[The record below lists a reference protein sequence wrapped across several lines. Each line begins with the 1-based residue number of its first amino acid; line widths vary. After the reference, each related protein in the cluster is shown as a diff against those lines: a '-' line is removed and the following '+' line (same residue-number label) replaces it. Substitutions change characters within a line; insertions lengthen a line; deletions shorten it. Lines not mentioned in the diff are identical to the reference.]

1 MTDPVSGAKVVAALA
16 ANVLQTRFEDIDLA
30 TAENTRKRVLDVIG
44 CAIGGAAAPGN
55 DALVGLV
62 REWGGKGEATVLSYG
77 VKTPVQDAA
86 WANAILCRSF
96 DWEPLL
102 AIIDGKRYPGH
113 VSGTTVA
120 TALTVGESRGI
131 SGRELITALV
141 AGDDVAERV
150 YAAAAEPWK
159 ISQAGHQG
167 LGKAPTFD
175 AWGTM
180 PAFGAAAIAGRLL
193 GLNLEQLKHAFGIVI
208 NMISGAGGGLS
219 AGATTFKLSQGT
231 SARSGVLAAQLA
243 KAGWKGIPD
252 PFFGKNGYYANFTPG
267 CEHPEILTRDLGKK
281 YYVEL
286 LFKPYPGGRPTHTC
300 IDAALAVARK
310 NDFNTDGVV
319 KVVVHLSPPMRYAHY
334 MKPYK
339 VGDYPT
345 GDALFSYKY
354 ATATA
359 LDRKS
364 VTAVNF
370 TEKAIRD
377 PIIQALIG
385 KIELTPDL
393 EKENGVELEVALKDG
408 RTLTEY
414 VREATGEIPHPLSW
428 DALVKKFMGQVDFSR
443 TVSRENAEKLIE
455 LVDRLEEAD
464 NIKKIIR
471 LAVRREKT
479 V

>member
-1 MTDPVSGAKVVAALA
+1 MADPIDGKAVVAALA
-16 ANVLQTRFEDIDLA
+16 ENVLKTRFEDIDPA
-30 TAENTRKRVLDVIG
+30 TVENAKKRVLDVIG
-44 CAIGGAAAPGN
+44 CAVGGAAASGN
-55 DALVGLV
+55 AAMVDLVKG
-62 REWGGKGEATVLSYG
+62 WGGKKEATILGYG
-77 VKTPVQDAA
+77 VRAPAHEVA

-102 AIIDGKRYPGH
+102 TIIDGKRYPGH
-113 VSGTTVA
+113 VSGTTVS
-120 TALTVGESRGI
+120 TALTLGESQNI

-141 AGDDVAERV
+141 AGDDVAERI
-150 YAAAAEPWK
+150 YAAAGEPWK
-159 ISQAGHQG
+159 MSQAGGQG
-167 LGKAPTFD
+167 LSKSPTFD

-180 PAFGAAAIAGRLL
+180 PAFGSAAIAGRLL
-193 GLNLEQLKHAFGIVI
+193 GLDLSQLRNAFGIVI

-243 KAGWKGIPD
+243 QAGWTGIPD

-267 CEHPEILTRDLGKK
+267 CDNPEILTRGLGKN

-300 IDAALAVARK
+300 IDAALALLRQQ
-310 NDFNTDGVV
+310 DINTGAIE
-319 KVVVHLSPPMRYAHY
+319 KVIVRLSPPMRYAHY

-359 LDRKS
+359 LCRKS

-370 TEKAIRD
+370 TEAAIRD
-377 PIIQALIG
+377 TKVQALIG
-385 KIELTPDL
+385 KIELAADL
-393 EKENGVELEVALKDG
+393 AKEDGVELEVKMKDG
-408 RTLTEY
+408 RTLTSY
-414 VREATGEIPHPLSW
+414 IREASGEIPHPLSW
-428 DALVKKFMGQVDFSR
+428 DALVAKFMVQVDFSH
-443 TVSRENAEKLIE
+443 TVSREDAEKLVK
-455 LVDRLEEAD
+455 LVDRLENVAD
-464 NIKKIIR
+464 VRKVIR
-471 LAVRREKT
+471 LAVRKL
-479 V
+479 